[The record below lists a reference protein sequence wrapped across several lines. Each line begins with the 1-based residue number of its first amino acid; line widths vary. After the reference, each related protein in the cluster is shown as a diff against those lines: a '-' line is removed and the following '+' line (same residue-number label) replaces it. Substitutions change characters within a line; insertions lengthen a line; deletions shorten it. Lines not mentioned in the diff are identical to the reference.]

1 MITIFKRGTVET
13 ERLLHTLAQQAT
25 HPTQRVK
32 RDREAGHSPFE
43 GWLQKFVPQHLP
55 GRDSA
60 AARWHARANKPHP
73 RAPYVTKLPKPK
85 PAAKLHRPVGRPP
98 GQPRV
103 PPSPPSNAEPPPN
116 KRARKTPPTS
126 IRKRAQPKPETPKRD
141 GKQGGTPSRKRPRSP
156 SPISSVPPPPPRP
169 RHGRGNPEAIEL

>member
-1 MITIFKRGTVET
+1 MQPLIYSLGALGLPRSGGLSKRPLLLGTVET
-13 ERLLHTLAQQAT
+13 ERLLHALAQQAT

-32 RDREAGHSPFE
+32 RDREAGHSAFE
-43 GWLQKFVPQHLP
+43 GWLQKFIPQHLP

-126 IRKRAQPKPETPKRD
+126 IRKRAQPKPETPKRA
-141 GKQGGTPSRKRPRSP
+141 SP
-156 SPISSVPPPPPRP
+156 ALGS
-169 RHGRGNPEAIEL
+169 H